1 MMKKLII
8 MLSVALLAQSPA
20 SAGVLKKTLEHCKKV
35 SKIILVTPA
44 KATGRF
50 ARDFA
55 KDPLGHT
62 GHTMKAGVVKTYHGA
77 IKAAQIVEPV
87 APLVNFGTAVTNG
100 MIAAKAAGA
109 KW

>member
-1 MMKKLII
+1 MKRLMI
-8 MLSVALLAQSPA
+8 LLAVALMTQTPAQ
-20 SAGVLKKTLEHCKKV
+20 AGVLKKTLEHCKKV
-35 SKIILVTPA
+35 TQILVVTPV

-50 ARDFA
+50 AKDFA
-55 KDPLGHT
+55 KDPVGHT
-62 GHTMKAGVVKTYHGA
+62 GHVAKTAVVKTYHGA
-77 IKAAQIVEPV
+77 VKAAQIVEPV